1 VNRTVE
7 PEVARKIMDEFDANK
22 VVEQKQQVQEKG
34 PINQVPLEKERFF
47 DISSGLAL
55 IISNEDFKKEFNPRA
70 GGAVDV
76 EKLDKLFSDLGFAV
90 TTAKNLKQ
98 KEIQK
103 TVQRFKNSITTNI
116 DMVIIS
122 ILSHGDN
129 GNLVDIDG
137 EELDIEEEIIS
148 QFYNT
153 SCEVLV
159 GKPKL
164 FLLQYCRG
172 DKRDMGKQVPTGA
185 ETRASRPPDDIV
197 LPSTKIPGVTDVLIA
212 NSTVPG
218 FVSNRNTRDGTWF
231 VQCFEKVVREGI
243 KHKMDIRDMFDRMQ
257 EKMQEMES
265 KNPNENINE
274 KRKQTFELVNRGFT
288 KKLYLNKS
296 LKS

>member
-7 PEVARKIMDEFDANK
+7 PEVVRKIMDEFDANK

-34 PINQVPLEKERFF
+34 SINQIPLEKKRFF
-47 DISSGLAL
+47 DINSGLAL
-55 IISNEDFKKEFNPRA
+55 IISNEDFKKESQFNPRA

-76 EKLDKLFSDLGFAV
+76 KKLDQLFSDLGFAV

-103 TVQRFKNSITTNI
+103 TVQRFKNSITINI

-172 DKRDMGKQVPTGA
+172 DKRDMGKEVPTGA
-185 ETRASRPPDDIV
+185 KTRACRPLL
-197 LPSTKIPGVTDVLIA
+197 LPWTKET
-212 NSTVPG
+212 
-218 FVSNRNTRDGTWF
+218 
-231 VQCFEKVVREGI
+231 
-243 KHKMDIRDMFDRMQ
+243 
-257 EKMQEMES
+257 
-265 KNPNENINE
+265 
-274 KRKQTFELVNRGFT
+274 
-288 KKLYLNKS
+288 
-296 LKS
+296 